1 MFSWIM
7 NLQSYDVDGWSYI
20 DKIEEFSTEIF
31 STGEFNA
38 ALISSIDCILR
49 TGSAECDSAVDMTD
63 RLNEV
68 LSLITT
74 LDLPTLSPTTTV
86 SPSASPTYLPTS
98 E

>member
-1 MFSWIM
+1 MFYWIM

-20 DKIEEFSTEIF
+20 DKIEELSTEIF
-31 STGEFNA
+31 STGEFDVT
-38 ALISSIDCILR
+38 LMTSIDCILR
-49 TGSAECDSAVDMTD
+49 TGSASCDQAVDMTD

-74 LDLPTLSPTTTV
+74 LNLPTLSPTTTQR
-86 SPSASPTYLPTS
+86 PSASPTYFPTG